1 MVCYRNR
8 KGVIPVDE
16 IQRLNAQIETLTRK
30 LEESQRREQMA
41 KKEIQQLNDM
51 LKTVVYVLACVVI
64 SGT

>member
-41 KKEIQQLNDM
+41 KNEIQQLNDM